1 MDEAMHHY
9 SLTLQV
15 HYTHSHNS
23 LALCFTPLTPL
34 MQLEPNHHDALN
46 NLANAYQAG
55 RRYDEA
61 GLK

>member
-1 MDEAMHHY
+1 
-9 SLTLQV
+9 
-15 HYTHSHNS
+15 
-23 LALCFTPLTPL
+23 

-46 NLANAYQAG
+46 NLANAYQAE